1 MHFSLIA
8 HPSLVAFFRTTGR
21 LLVIFGVCLA
31 GIASAA
37 PATRILVLGDSLS
50 AGYGIDRNQAWPA
63 LLQARLGAE
72 YSVVNASI
80 SGETTS
86 GGRARLP
93 QLLARHKPHLV
104 VVALGANDG
113 LRGLPLQQMRDNL
126 DAMIRQTTT
135 KQSRTLLIGIRMPPN
150 YGVYAEAFSRV
161 FDEIAQTRKIPL
173 VPFLLE
179 GFADQVSYFQA
190 DGLHPTAA
198 AQPLILDTVLPS
210 IRAALQ

>member
-1 MHFSLIA
+1 M
-8 HPSLVAFFRTTGR
+8 
-21 LLVIFGVCLA
+21 
-31 GIASAA
+31 
-37 PATRILVLGDSLS
+37 LGDSLS
-50 AGYGIDRNQAWPA
+50 AGYGIDRDQAWPA

-93 QLLARHKPHLV
+93 QLLARHRPHLV
-104 VVALGANDG
+104 IVALGANDG

-126 DAMIRQTTT
+126 DAMIRQNVQH
-135 KQSRTLLIGIRMPPN
+135 QSRTLLVGIRMPPN
-150 YGVYAEAFSRV
+150 YGAYADAFARV
-161 FDEIAQTRKIPL
+161 FDELAQTRKVPL

-179 GFADQVSYFQA
+179 GFADQVAYFQA

-198 AQPLILDTVLPS
+198 AQPLILDNVVPS
-210 IRAALQ
+210 IRAALR